1 MKPHRRLR
9 RGRRPVRD
17 TRPLKGRRHPPPVG
31 LAGVEVLVVG
41 YFSARQQRYAALM
54 DELADTVTALGA
66 RVVGRSVQRRGVSD
80 GGVKAMDRPYSSR
93 TLVSAGKAREI
104 ACARAE
110 TGAGAVV
117 FLNPLTDHQ
126 RNVLAE
132 ILGCPVLSA
141 ADLRPPPSESG

>member
-1 MKPHRRLR
+1 M
-9 RGRRPVRD
+9 
-17 TRPLKGRRHPPPVG
+17 KGRRRPPPVELTG
-31 LAGVEVLVVG
+31 RDVLVVG
-41 YFSARQQRYAALM
+41 CFSARQKRYAALM

-104 ACARAE
+104 ACAREE

>member
-1 MKPHRRLR
+1 MKSHRRLR
-9 RGRRPVRD
+9 RGRRPARN
-17 TRPLKGRRHPPPVG
+17 TRPPKERSHPSPAGLTGRD
-31 LAGVEVLVVG
+31 VLVVG
-41 YFSARQQRYAALM
+41 YFSARQKRYAALM
-54 DELADTVTALGA
+54 DELADAVTALGA

-104 ACARAE
+104 ARARAE
-110 TGAGAVV
+110 SGAGAVV

-132 ILGCPVLSA
+132 ILGCPVLSSI
-141 ADLRPPPSESG
+141 DLRA